1 MGIGERRMCPWHCRP
16 GLALCTSLISAS
28 MAACGTQASQGGER
42 SSGRPVDM
50 HAPSTGSGAID
61 KTDNPTPASSGQG
74 AGTTGNAGDGTGS
87 ATPSAPIGGADAG
100 TFMPRADL
108 DPNVT
113 FDWQETVPGGAGS
126 CEAGT
131 YTGTFMCELIY
142 DTTMPDAGSGTFV
155 TGPITLHFEK
165 SANGEFLELADAK
178 LEGVGMDV
186 FGFTADLSG
195 ELDCTTLQF
204 TSQAQNGAYGLGLP
218 IDIPLGTVDGTLAG
232 MLDNMTHELNGT
244 WTLTADGG
252 ITCVGPW
259 HASFT
264 P

>member
-1 MGIGERRMCPWHCRP
+1 
-16 GLALCTSLISAS
+16 
-28 MAACGTQASQGGER
+28 
-42 SSGRPVDM
+42 M
-50 HAPSTGSGAID
+50 HAGKAGTGAIHD
-61 KTDNPTPASSGQG
+61 TDNPSTPSQNTGGSSGNGSVQSGGSTGG
-74 AGTTGNAGDGTGS
+74 A
-87 ATPSAPIGGADAG
+87 PSMPIGGADAG

-108 DPNVT
+108 DPNVS
-113 FDWQETVPGGAGS
+113 FDWQETAPGGSGT

-131 YTGTFMCELIY
+131 YTGTFECELIY
-142 DTTMPDAGSGTFV
+142 DTTMPDAGSGVFV

-165 SANGEFLELADAK
+165 SADGEFLELADAK

-195 ELDCTTLQF
+195 ELDCATLQF
-204 TSQAQNGAYGLGLP
+204 MSQAQNGEYGLGLP
-218 IDIPLGTVDGTLAG
+218 IDIPLGVVDGTLAG
-232 MLDNMTHELNGT
+232 ALEGQSHELNGT

-252 ITCVGPW
+252 ITCIGPW

>member
-1 MGIGERRMCPWHCRP
+1 MGDGERRMCPWHCRP

-28 MAACGTQASQGGER
+28 LASACSTPDSHGNDR
-42 SSGRPVDM
+42 STGRPVDM
-50 HAPSTGSGAID
+50 HASSGGSGSIDKNDNPGMPVSTGNGH
-61 KTDNPTPASSGQG
+61 
-74 AGTTGNAGDGTGS
+74 GNAGNSGATGG
-87 ATPSAPIGGADAG
+87 APSEPIGGADAG

-113 FDWQETVPGGAGS
+113 FDWQETTPGGGA

-131 YTGTFMCELIY
+131 YTGTFQCELIY
-142 DTTMPDAGSGTFV
+142 DTTMPDAGSGVIV

-165 SANGEFLELADAK
+165 SKNGEFLELADAK

-204 TSQAQNGAYGLGLP
+204 MSQAQNGMYGLGLP
-218 IDIPLGTVDGTLAG
+218 ITIPLGTVDGTLAG
-232 MLDNMTHELNGT
+232 ALDTQNHELNGT

-252 ITCVGPW
+252 ITCIGPW